1 MIKWVYARSRR
12 SAGRLAADAGRWRD
26 AAASYELLRQAG
38 FSRPA
43 DGVRHAAAL
52 EAAGEGGGAAEVHAD
67 NLSRHP
73 HIPNVYRQAALFLM
87 RAGDAASA
95 PSLFARA
102 RVLAGPDA
110 VLDEDLHRHGMT
122 IDRARTE
129 ALAAFAAAADPE
141 PGRPSRWARLLAK
154 RLALRARRL
163 RARKA
168 WERAAAVQAQVL
180 RYIPGNAAAQIR
192 LGHALKESGRVAA
205 AERAYW
211 RGVALAPRDADGYL
225 QLGHALKLNAGRE
238 AALPAYLVAY
248 HLAPSHPDVL
258 RDLGDFGLPADEVE
272 RLSSALAAGDA
283 QPFLEWAAA
292 RAAAQEGRPTRAP
305 VSVPRQPRPVRPMP
319 RHLEARAAALAGDLA
334 RSVGAPL

>member
-1 MIKWVYARSRR
+1 MIQWLRARTLRQEAR
-12 SAGRLAADAGRWRD
+12 QLASEGRWD
-26 AAASYELLRQAG
+26 EAASRYGVLRALG
-38 FSRPA
+38 RDRPSDA
-43 DGVRHAAAL
+43 VREAAAL
-52 EAAGEGGGAAEVHAD
+52 EAAGRTEAARDRHLCNVR
-67 NLSRHP
+67 RHP
-73 HIPNVYRQAALFLM
+73 LAVNVYRQCGLFLL
-87 RAGDAASA
+87 RAGDRDGSAAA
-95 PSLFARA
+95 VAQA
-102 RVLAGPDA
+102 RVLCGPDA
-110 VLDEDLHRHGMT
+110 VLEADLLALEIGL
-122 IDRARTE
+122 DRARTE

-192 LGHALKESGRVAA
+192 LGHALKESGQVAA

-292 RAAAQEGRPTRAP
+292 RAAAQEGSPTRAP
-305 VSVPRQPRPVRPMP
+305 VSVPRPPRPVRPMP